1 MLSRLPSSQ
10 PSPCRQRSVP
20 ARAAVPGAVALAL
33 ALAAASP
40 AWAGPSDALHVY
52 GGLGY
57 FYDDNLFRLPDQ
69 APGYDNQRSDSA
81 RQSVVGVL
89 FDKTYSRQRIQ
100 AQGKLSKVAFSHF
113 NQLDYDGKDFQ
124 GTWNWELGNHLEG
137 SLGGTYAQT
146 LAPYTDFQSRE
157 RNLRVQKRQ
166 FVDAAWR
173 MHPSWRVRGAASRD
187 TFTYELAVQRY
198 NDRSEDALE
207 AGVDYLPRS
216 GSSAGLV
223 LRRLTGKYK
232 NQRIIAGAVRDDDYT
247 QDELKARVLWRA
259 TPILTVQG
267 SAGYASRKNE
277 GQGAHDVDGFNG
289 RLTASWNPRLKL
301 RLNSSVWREF
311 SPIENFYYTFSL
323 NNGAS
328 VGASWDASAK
338 VRVDANLSVEQRSY
352 EGRLLNNSPEDLT
365 DTLRQA
371 TVGAT
376 WSPLQ
381 TVQFS
386 TSFIHQDRSGAQFLG
401 NGSFKANTV
410 SVNANAQF

>member
-1 MLSRLPSSQ
+1 
-10 PSPCRQRSVP
+10 VP
-20 ARAAVPGAVALAL
+20 GAVVPGAVALAL
-33 ALAAASP
+33 ALAAAGP

-57 FYDDNLFRLPDQ
+57 FYDDNLFRLDDA
-69 APGYDNQRSDSA
+69 APGYDQQRSDSA

-89 FDKTYSRQRIQ
+89 FDKTYGRQRIQ

-124 GTWNWELGNHLEG
+124 GTWNWQLASHLEG
-137 SLGGTYAQT
+137 SLGATYAQT

-157 RNLRVQKRQ
+157 RNLRVQRRQ

-173 MHPSWRVRGAASRD
+173 MDPSWRVRGAASRD
-187 TFTYELAVQRY
+187 KYTYELSVQRY
-198 NDRSEDALE
+198 NDRTEDALE
-207 AGVDYLPRS
+207 AGFDYLPRS
-216 GSSAGLV
+216 GSTAGLV
-223 LRRLTGKYK
+223 VRRLSGKYL
-232 NQRIIAGAVRDDDYT
+232 NQRILAGAVRDDDYE

-267 SAGYASRKNE
+267 SAGYAKRKNAE
-277 GQGAHDVDGFNG
+277 SGPHDVDGFNG
-289 RLTASWNPRLKL
+289 RVTVSYNPRVKL
-301 RLNSSVWREF
+301 RINSSVWREF

-328 VGASWDASAK
+328 LGASWDASAK
-338 VRVDANLSVEQRSY
+338 VRVDANLSLEQRSY
-352 EGRLLNNSPEDLT
+352 EGRLLNNSPEDLS

>member
-1 MLSRLPSSQ
+1 MLSPLPPPQHRL
-10 PSPCRQRSVP
+10 RLVP
-20 ARAAVPGAVALAL
+20 AAAALAL
-33 ALAAASP
+33 ALGAAVAGP

-57 FYDDNLFRLPDQ
+57 FYDDNLFRLPDE
-69 APGYDNQRSDSA
+69 APGYDRQRSDSA

-100 AQGKLSKVAFSHF
+100 FQGKLSKVAFSHF
-113 NQLDYDGKDFQ
+113 KQLDYDGKDIQ
-124 GTWNWELGNHLEG
+124 GTWNWQLANHLEG
-137 SLGGTYAQT
+137 SLGATYGQT

-157 RNLRVQKRQ
+157 RNLRVQRRQ

-173 MHPSWRVRGAASRD
+173 MHPGWRVRGAASRD
-187 TFTYELAVQRY
+187 KFTYALTAQRY
-198 NDRSEDALE
+198 NDRAEDALE
-207 AGVDYLPRS
+207 AGFDYLPRS
-216 GSSAGLV
+216 GSTAGLV
-223 LRRLTGKYK
+223 LRRLSGKYL
-232 NQRIIAGAVRDDDYT
+232 NQRILAGAVRDDDYK

-267 SAGYASRKNE
+267 LAGYASRKNADP
-277 GQGAHDVDGFNG
+277 GAHDVSGFNG
-289 RLTASWNPRLKL
+289 RVSVSYNPRQKL
-301 RLNSSVWREF
+301 RINTAVWREF

-323 NNGAS
+323 NNGVS
-328 VGASWDASAK
+328 LGASWDASAK
-338 VRVDANLSVEQRSY
+338 VRMDANLSVEQRSY
-352 EGRLLNNSPEDLT
+352 EGRLLNNSPEDLS

-386 TSFIHQDRSGAQFLG
+386 TSFIHQDRNGAQFLG